1 MALKDM
7 LKSPL
12 EVKSPAPGDT
22 RVVRYWMPARSCKG
36 SVNRYSAEP
45 SQRVHLITPMH
56 RHERNDERALDECRQ
71 RVHVEAAHP
80 KLDAPL
86 LRGADVPG

>member
-7 LKSPL
+7 LKSPH
-12 EVKSPAPGDT
+12 EVSRGTRGCALLDAGPELQRICEPLFCGAKPAGTP
-22 RVVRYWMPARSCKG
+22 
-36 SVNRYSAEP
+36 
-45 SQRVHLITPMH
+45 LITPMH